1 MLSSSSPNAGTVK
14 QAICTPIRAQDVLA
28 QIPALRVTMNVLSY
42 VHLRNIYRSTGV
54 GRVAREMTEHLA
66 RLPGINVEVLA
77 DRTDH
82 ERVIHKVGEPWTD
95 YRYHFFK
102 HDTSRQQALWFL
114 FGRPRAEQY
123 WPAADIVYCTA
134 ESYVPVRK
142 AKLVISC
149 HDAQH
154 FEPGV
159 HRMTPWLFRQR
170 LKWKL
175 LFRRLSKKAAMFH
188 MISEYSAERTGH
200 YFPAI
205 KDRLR
210 VIPNAASESFFHPPT
225 AEGNG
230 VLQQLGV
237 ANRPYILVPGGLQH
251 RKNAD
256 LILDAWPHIHRRNPE
271 LSLVV
276 INHPHPMYIERAKA
290 LGASFVQGGF
300 QEEQQLVA
308 LYNAAQLVWFP
319 TRYDGFGMPVIE
331 AMACGTP
338 VISSN
343 TTGIPEVAGNAAL
356 LLSPDKMDDHI
367 EAITGL
373 LHDDKERAR
382 MSDLG
387 RGRASRYTWA
397 NSARQMA
404 EEFVKLL

>member
-1 MLSSSSPNAGTVK
+1 
-14 QAICTPIRAQDVLA
+14 
-28 QIPALRVTMNVLSY
+28 MNILSY

-66 RLPGINVEVLA
+66 LLPDTHVEILA
-77 DRTDH
+77 DPGDH
-82 ERVIHKVGEPWTD
+82 ARVIDKVGEPWTNF
-95 YRYHFFK
+95 RYHFFR
-102 HDTSRQQALWFL
+102 HDTSRQQAVWFL
-114 FGRPRAEQY
+114 FGRPHAEHY
-123 WPAADIVYCTA
+123 WPATDIVYCTA

-159 HRMTPWLFRQR
+159 HRVTPWLLRQR
-170 LKWKL
+170 WKWKL
-175 LFRRLSKKAAMFH
+175 LFRRLAKKAAMFH

-210 VIPNAASESFFHPPT
+210 VVPNAASASFFRPPS
-225 AEGNG
+225 AFGKQ
-230 VLQQLGV
+230 VLQQLGI
-237 ANRPYILVPGGLQH
+237 ADKPYILVPGGLQH

-256 LILDAWPHIHRRNPE
+256 LILDAWPHIHHRNPE

-276 INHPHPMYIERAKA
+276 INHPHPMYLDRAKA
-290 LGASFVQGGF
+290 LGPSFVLGGF

-319 TRYDGFGMPVIE
+319 TRYDGFGMPVVE

-343 TTGIPEVAGNAAL
+343 TTGIPEVAGDAAL
-356 LLSPDKMDDHI
+356 LLSPDKMEDHVD
-367 EAITGL
+367 AITGL
-373 LHDDKERAR
+373 LQDAPERAR
-382 MSDLG
+382 LSDLG
-387 RGRASRYTWA
+387 RQRAARYTWA
-397 NSARQMA
+397 NSAKQMA
-404 EEFVKLL
+404 EAFRGLL

>member
-1 MLSSSSPNAGTVK
+1 
-14 QAICTPIRAQDVLA
+14 
-28 QIPALRVTMNVLSY
+28 MNILSY

-54 GRVAREMTEHLA
+54 GRVARELTEHLA
-66 RLPGINVEVLA
+66 GQPGNRVEILA
-77 DRTDH
+77 DPFDH
-82 ERVIHKVGEPWTD
+82 AKIVHKVGEPWTS

-114 FGRPRAEQY
+114 LNSPRAEDY
-123 WPAADIVYCTA
+123 WPDTEIVYCTA

-142 AKLVISC
+142 AKLVVSC

-159 HRMTPWLFRQR
+159 HRVTPWLMKQR

-175 LFRRLSKKAAMFH
+175 LFDRLANTASMFH
-188 MISEYSAERTGH
+188 MISHYSADRTAH
-200 YFPAI
+200 FFPKIA
-205 KDRLR
+205 DRLR
-210 VIPNAASESFFHPPT
+210 VIPNAASESFFQPPT
-225 AEGNG
+225 EIGRQR
-230 VLQQLGV
+230 LMELGV
-237 ANRPYILVPGGLQH
+237 ADKPYILVPGGLQH

-256 LILDAWPHIHRRNPE
+256 LILEAWPHIHRRNPD
-271 LSLVV
+271 LNLVV

-290 LGASFVQGGF
+290 LGPSFILGGF

-308 LYNAAQLVWFP
+308 LYNGAQLVWFP

-343 TTGIPEVAGNAAL
+343 TTGIPEVAGDAAL
-356 LLSPDKMDDHI
+356 LLSPDNMDDHI

-373 LHDDKERAR
+373 LSDSAARAR
-382 MSDLG
+382 LSELG
-387 RGRASRYTWA
+387 RARASHYTWA
-397 NSARQMA
+397 QSAQSMA
-404 EEFVKLL
+404 DEFRKLL

>member
-1 MLSSSSPNAGTVK
+1 
-14 QAICTPIRAQDVLA
+14 
-28 QIPALRVTMNVLSY
+28 MNILSY

-66 RLPGINVEVLA
+66 QLPGVNIEILA
-77 DRTDH
+77 DHADH
-82 ERVIHKVGEPWTD
+82 QRVIHKVGQPWTD

-114 FGRPRAEQY
+114 FGRPHAETY
-123 WPAADIVYCTA
+123 WPATDIVYCTA

-225 AEGNG
+225 AEGLQ
-230 VLQQLGV
+230 VLGKLGV
-237 ANRPYILVPGGLQH
+237 ADKPYILVPGGLQH
-251 RKNAD
+251 RKNAE
-256 LILDAWPHIHRRNPE
+256 LILEAWPHIHRRNPD

-290 LGASFVQGGF
+290 LGPSFVLGGF

-308 LYNAAQLVWFP
+308 LYNAARLVWFP

-343 TTGIPEVAGNAAL
+343 TTGIPEVAGDAAL

-367 EAITGL
+367 EAITDL
-373 LHDDKERAR
+373 LGNDKERAR

-404 EEFVKLL
+404 EEFRKLL

>member
-1 MLSSSSPNAGTVK
+1 
-14 QAICTPIRAQDVLA
+14 
-28 QIPALRVTMNVLSY
+28 MNILSY

-66 RLPGINVEVLA
+66 RLPGVHVEILA
-77 DRTDH
+77 DHADH
-82 ERVIHKVGEPWTD
+82 ARVIDKVGEPWTS
-95 YRYHFFK
+95 YPYHFFK

-114 FGRPRAEQY
+114 FGRPHAEHY
-123 WPAADIVYCTA
+123 WPSTDIVYCTA
-134 ESYVPVRK
+134 ESYVPVRQ
-142 AKLVISC
+142 AKLVVSC

-159 HRMTPWLFRQR
+159 HRITPWLLKQR
-170 LKWKL
+170 FKWKL
-175 LFRRLSKKAAMFH
+175 LFRRLAKKAAMFH
-188 MISEYSAERTGH
+188 MISEYSADRTAH
-200 YFPAI
+200 FFPAI

-210 VIPNAASESFFHPPT
+210 VIPNAASESFFRPPT
-225 AEGNG
+225 PFGQQ
-230 VLQQLGV
+230 VLQQLGI
-237 ANRPYILVPGGLQH
+237 ADKPYILVPGGLQH

-256 LILDAWPHIHRRNPE
+256 LILEAWPHIQRRNPD

-276 INHPHPMYIERAKA
+276 INHPHPIYVDRARA
-290 LGASFVQGGF
+290 LGPSFVLGGF

-319 TRYDGFGMPVIE
+319 TRYDGFGMPVVE

-356 LLSPDKMDDHI
+356 LLSPDRMDDHI

-373 LHDDKERAR
+373 LSDGRERQR
-382 MSDLG
+382 LSDLG
-387 RGRASRYTWA
+387 RQRAGRYTWA

-404 EEFVKLL
+404 EEFRKLL

>member
-1 MLSSSSPNAGTVK
+1 
-14 QAICTPIRAQDVLA
+14 
-28 QIPALRVTMNVLSY
+28 MNLLSY

-66 RLPGINVEVLA
+66 MLPDVHVEILA
-77 DRTDH
+77 DRGDH
-82 ERVIHKVGEPWTD
+82 ARVVHKVGEPWTS
-95 YRYHFFK
+95 YPYHFFK

-114 FGRPRAEQY
+114 FGRPHAEAY
-123 WPAADIVYCTA
+123 WPETDVVYCTA

-142 AKLVISC
+142 AKLVVSC

-159 HRMTPWLFRQR
+159 HRTTPWLLKQR
-170 LKWKL
+170 IKWKL
-175 LFRRLSKKAAMFH
+175 LFRRLAKKAAMFH

-210 VIPNAASESFFHPPT
+210 VIPNAASQSFFEPPT
-225 AEGNG
+225 AFGQQ
-230 VLQQLGV
+230 VLQQLGI
-237 ANRPYILVPGGLQH
+237 ADKPFLLVPGGLQH

-256 LILDAWPHIHRRNPE
+256 LILEAWPHIHRQHPE

-276 INHPHPMYIERAKA
+276 INHPHPMYVERAKA
-290 LGASFVQGGF
+290 LGPSFVLGGF

-343 TTGIPEVAGNAAL
+343 TTGIPEVAGNAAV
-356 LLSPDKMDDHI
+356 LLSPDRMDDHI
-367 EAITGL
+367 EAIGGL
-373 LHDDKERAR
+373 LQDANERSR
-382 MSDLG
+382 LSELG
-387 RGRASRYTWA
+387 RQRAARYTWA

-404 EEFVKLL
+404 AEFQALL

>member
-1 MLSSSSPNAGTVK
+1 
-14 QAICTPIRAQDVLA
+14 
-28 QIPALRVTMNVLSY
+28 MNILSY

-66 RLPGINVEVLA
+66 VLPDVRVEILA
-77 DRTDH
+77 DRGDH
-82 ERVIHKVGEPWTD
+82 GRVVHKVGAPWTE
-95 YRYHFFK
+95 YPYHFFR

-114 FGRPRAEQY
+114 FGRPRAEDY
-123 WPAADIVYCTA
+123 WPETDIVYCTA
-134 ESYVPVRK
+134 ESYVPVRR
-142 AKLVISC
+142 AKLAISC

-159 HRMTPWLFRQR
+159 HRTTPWLLKQR

-175 LFRRLSKKAAMFH
+175 LFRRLSRKAAMFH

-210 VIPNAASESFFHPPT
+210 VIPNAASASFFLPPT
-225 AEGNG
+225 AVGQK
-230 VLQQLGV
+230 VLGELGV
-237 ANRPYILVPGGLQH
+237 ANKPYILVPGGLQH

-256 LILDAWPHIHRRNPE
+256 LILEAWPHIHRRNPD

-276 INHPHPMYIERAKA
+276 INHPHPMYVDRAKA
-290 LGASFVQGGF
+290 LGASFILGGF

-343 TTGIPEVAGNAAL
+343 TTGIPEVAGKAAL

-373 LHDDKERAR
+373 LQDERERVA
-382 MSDLG
+382 MSERG
-387 RGRASRYTWA
+387 RQRASRYTWA
-397 NSARQMA
+397 NSAKQMA
-404 EEFVKLL
+404 EEFRKLM